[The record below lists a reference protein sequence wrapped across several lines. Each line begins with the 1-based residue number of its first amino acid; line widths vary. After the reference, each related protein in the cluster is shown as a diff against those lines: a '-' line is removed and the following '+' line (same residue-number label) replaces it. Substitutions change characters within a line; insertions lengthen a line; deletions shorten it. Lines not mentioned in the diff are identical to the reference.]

1 MLMGLLM
8 AVAFAAVPVTLPRG
22 QNPSDWREP
31 LMLAE
36 LELGEPGEGPWV
48 MLASAESGPWWL
60 VVRRADGSVERVSVQ
75 EPRTATDRED
85 LAFLAASLL
94 QPVAPVRV
102 APPPAPEVVV
112 SPPVSPPPRRPA
124 APPPPPPPPPV
135 SEPAPAP
142 APAPPDAQVS
152 VELIPAT
159 QFDGSVGLVPGLGAG
174 VELLLGEK
182 WVLGGWVQ
190 RPRTADLMLV
200 GGEQPLTRTD
210 VGLSLGVAPAS
221 DLRLTVGPVLSQR
234 RVEVDGGP
242 TSEGTLLMLRSD
254 IRYVWALPSRMAVVP
269 SAWIS
274 TDLRSTLLVSDG
286 EERPGSSR
294 LGGGLALALRRTW
307 PVAEVPW

>member
-1 MLMGLLM
+1 MLMGLFM

-22 QNPSDWREP
+22 QSLSDWREP

-36 LELGEPGEGPWV
+36 LEPGEPGEGAWV

-60 VVRRADGSVERVSVQ
+60 VVHRADGSVERVSVQ
-75 EPRTATDRED
+75 EPCTATDREEI
-85 LAFLAASLL
+85 AFLAASLL
-94 QPVAPVRV
+94 QPLAPVRV
-102 APPPAPEVVV
+102 APPPVPEVVV
-112 SPPVSPPPRRPA
+112 PPRVSPPRRPV
-124 APPPPPPPPPV
+124 APPPPPPPPP
-135 SEPAPAP
+135 EPMPAPAP
-142 APAPPDAQVS
+142 APAPPAAQVS

-159 QFDGSVGLVPGLGAG
+159 QFDGAVGLIPALGAG
-174 VELLLGEK
+174 VELLMAEE
-182 WVLGGWVQ
+182 WVVGGWVQ

-221 DLRLTVGPVLSQR
+221 DLRLTAGPVLSQR

-254 IRYVWALPSRMAVVP
+254 LRYVWALPSRMAVVP

-274 TDLRSTLLVSDG
+274 TDLGSTLLVSDG
-286 EERPGSSR
+286 DERPGSSR